1 MDYLELHVFRPAA
14 EGELPQRGVATV
26 LSEGRDLFH
35 SLERSVAALRK
46 SGWAVDDVR
55 AFQTNF
61 HAERA
66 ASRERL
72 KAMLQ
77 RARSEGIDYVVDPI
91 PANRLAAPAT
101 AVPEVAELA

>member
-14 EGELPQRGVATV
+14 EGEQPQRGVATV

-35 SLERSVAALRK
+35 SLERSVAELRK

-61 HAERA
+61 RSERA
-66 ASRERL
+66 AGRERL
-72 KAMLQ
+72 KAMLH
-77 RARSEGIDYVVDPI
+77 RARAEGIDCVVDPV
-91 PANRLAAPAT
+91 PASRQLAVTTPL
-101 AVPEVAELA
+101 PEVAEMA